1 MRKHKKMQAG
11 LITLPIG
18 TTRRRKENH
27 ILISNQTEK
36 PPEFKHITKG
46 RKRK

>member
-1 MRKHKKMQAG
+1 MQAG
-11 LITLPIG
+11 LNQYANPFFWSVFV
-18 TTRRRKENH
+18 ENH